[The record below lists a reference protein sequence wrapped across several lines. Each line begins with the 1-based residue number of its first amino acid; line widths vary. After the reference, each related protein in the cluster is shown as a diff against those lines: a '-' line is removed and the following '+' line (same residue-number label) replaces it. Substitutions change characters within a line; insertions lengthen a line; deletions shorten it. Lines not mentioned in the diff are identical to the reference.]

1 MSNEKTNEYKEM
13 RGNFIHDIIDND
25 LETGKWEERM
35 INKHQK

>member
-25 LETGKWEERM
+25 LELSL
-35 INKHQK
+35 IHI

>member
-25 LETGKWEERM
+25 LP
-35 INKHQK
+35 NPCA